1 MDNNKTKFIKKYALK
16 NAENDKDEI
25 MKEKEKK
32 IKELEND
39 IIEKE
44 KKIKEL
50 ENDIIEKDEMI
61 EYLKK
66 LLTNATDM
74 ACKAVGALSY
84 IAMNNKSNR
93 EIMYSDT
100 DDDII

>member
-1 MDNNKTKFIKKYALK
+1 MDNNKTKIIKKYALK
-16 NAENDKDEI
+16 NVENNKDEI
-25 MKEKEKK
+25 MK
-32 IKELEND
+32 
-39 IIEKE
+39 EKE

-74 ACKAVGALSY
+74 ACKAVSALSY

-93 EIMYSDT
+93 GITYSDS
-100 DDDII
+100 DDNII